1 MQHILHFKRLQ
12 SCYKGKRAHKCRK
25 CKRIYQGSKT
35 QPGPLMVEREKRV
48 WRESNGQKRSSRVK
62 QAKKDPPRVKRAKG
76 SAEGALRLP
85 LVDFP
90 TTLQKMPRVSPGPA
104 DIPYSCI
111 RARSSIGSPEHIL
124 QQGERKVLDVFSE
137 GKKCR

>member
-1 MQHILHFKRLQ
+1 MQNDLPRVKNANGSADDR
-12 SCYKGKRAHKCRK
+12 KGSRVG
-25 CKRIYQGSKT
+25 QESK
-35 QPGPLMVEREKRV
+35 
-48 WRESNGQKRSSRVK
+48 GQKGPPRVK
-62 QAKKDPPRVKRAKG
+62 QAKKGPLRVKRAKG

-111 RARSSIGSPEHIL
+111 RAQSSIGSPERIL
-124 QQGERKVLDVFSE
+124 QQGQWKVLDVFPE
-137 GKKCR
+137 GKKCEIL

>member
-1 MQHILHFKRLQ
+1 MQNDLPRVKNANGSADDR
-12 SCYKGKRAHKCRK
+12 KGNRVG
-25 CKRIYQGSKT
+25 QESK
-35 QPGPLMVEREKRV
+35 
-48 WRESNGQKRSSRVK
+48 GQKGPPRVK
-62 QAKKDPPRVKRAKG
+62 QAKKGPLRVKRAKG

-90 TTLQKMPRVSPGPA
+90 TTLQKLPRVSPGPA

-111 RARSSIGSPEHIL
+111 RARRFIRSPEHML

-137 GKKCR
+137 GKKCRKL